1 MAAKEVLF
9 DVEAREKI
17 LRGVEKIASAVRVT
31 LGPGGR
37 NVILEKTFGAPTV
50 TRDGVT
56 VAKEIELEDK
66 FENLGAQLVREVCS
80 KTNDVAGD
88 GTTTSAVLAHA
99 IFTKGLK
106 LISAGANPVNLKK
119 GIEIAV
125 EKCVEE
131 LKKMA
136 KEIKS
141 RSEIENVAK
150 IASNQ
155 DQEIGKIVADAIEKV
170 GKEGVITI
178 EEAKGTETTWEA
190 VEGMQFDRG
199 YLSPYFITDPDRME
213 CVLEDPYIL
222 IYEKKISSVKD
233 LVPLLEQIVRDGKP
247 LLVISEDVEGEAL
260 ATLVVNKLRGVLK
273 CCAVKAPGFGERRK
287 AMMEDIAI
295 LTGGRFIAEE
305 LGIKLENVQL
315 SDLGRA
321 KKVVVDK
328 EHTTIIGGA
337 GKKSEIEARISQIRK
352 AIQETTSDYD
362 REKLQER
369 LAKLAGGVA
378 IIYVGAPTEPAMKE
392 KKMRVEDAV
401 NATRAAVEEGIV
413 PGGGVAFI
421 KCIPALEKL
430 LEEEKNDDV
439 KLGIKIVKEAIEEPL
454 RWIARNAGYE
464 GSIIVEK
471 IKDKIRQDPKSNP
484 GFDALQGRFV
494 DDMLSAGIID
504 PVKVTRSA
512 LQNAAS
518 VASLLLITEALV
530 AEKPKKEEKFPATP
544 PPEI

>member
-141 RSEIENVAK
+141 RSEIENVAR

-155 DQEIGKIVADAIEKV
+155 DYEIGKIVADAIEKV

-247 LLVISEDVEGEAL
+247 LLIISEDVEGEAL

-337 GKKSEIEARISQIRK
+337 GKKSEIEARINQIRK

-378 IIYVGAPTEPAMKE
+378 IVYVGAPTEPAMKE

>member
-260 ATLVVNKLRGVLK
+260 STLVVNKLRGVLK
-273 CCAVKAPGFGERRK
+273 CCVVKAPGFGERRK

-337 GKKSEIEARISQIRK
+337 GKKSEIEARINQIRK

-413 PGGGVAFI
+413 PGGGVALI

>member
-1 MAAKEVLF
+1 MAAKEILF
-9 DVEAREKI
+9 DIDAREKI
-17 LRGVEKIASAVRVT
+17 LRGVDKIASAVRVT

-66 FENLGAQLVREVCS
+66 FENLGAQLIREVCS
-80 KTNDVAGD
+80 KTNDIAGD
-88 GTTTSAVLAHA
+88 GTTTSAVLAQA

-106 LISAGANPVNLKK
+106 LISAGANPVSIRQ
-119 GIEIAV
+119 GIEKAV
-125 EKCVEE
+125 QKCVEE

-136 KEIKS
+136 REVKTRE
-141 RSEIENVAK
+141 EIESVAR

-155 DQEIGKIVADAIEKV
+155 DAEIGRIVADAIEKV

-222 IYEKKISSVKD
+222 IHEKKISSVKD
-233 LVPLLEQIVRDGKP
+233 IVPLLEQVVREGKP
-247 LLVISEDVEGEAL
+247 LLVIAEDVEGEAL

-305 LGIKLENVQL
+305 LGIKLESLQL
-315 SDLGRA
+315 SDLGKA

-337 GKKSEIEARISQIRK
+337 GKKSEIEARINQIRK

-378 IIYVGAPTEPAMKE
+378 VIYVGAPTEPDMKE

-401 NATRAAVEEGIV
+401 NATKAAVEEGIV
-413 PGGGVAFI
+413 PGGGVALI

-430 LEEEKNDDV
+430 MEEEKNDDV
-439 KLGIKIVKEAIEEPL
+439 KLGIKIVREALEEPA
-454 RWIARNAGYE
+454 RWIARNAGAE
-464 GSIIVEK
+464 GSIVVEK
-471 IKDKIRQDPKSNP
+471 IKEAVKNNPNSNFGFNALKIH
-484 GFDALQGRFV
+484 FV
-494 DDMLSAGIID
+494 DDMLKEGIID

-518 VASLLLITEALV
+518 VAALLLTTEALV
-530 AEKPKKEEKFPATP
+530 AEKPKKEEKFPTTP